1 MYHIPKKDA
10 RGILNHTLKFA
21 NIHLADQEYS
31 SLEKHP

>member
-10 RGILNHTLKFA
+10 REILNHTSKFA
-21 NIHLADQEYS
+21 TTHLAVQEYS